1 MTEED
6 ATKKGSSSRVA
17 KYADNILPM
26 VNSTILYFVPAI
38 HVNLF

>member
-6 ATKKGSSSRVA
+6 ANKKGSSSRVA

-26 VNSTILYFVPAI
+26 VSSAIYGFEAAI
-38 HVNLF
+38 H